1 MDFYMEGNADSR
13 VPITHLRHQV
23 RTRRQTSHNTLTL
36 TIANTGP
43 NPVSLKCQT
52 RARQTRSPFKPKRK
66 RSKQRSRHVGGTLP
80 SHTSDHGRQR

>member
-52 RARQTRSPFKPKRK
+52 RARQTRSHK